1 MYRRTHQRISVDM
14 EIHCRIG
21 NRSEWVV
28 LYDLSSGGAMIEG
41 SRLDIQVGDQI
52 QLNLRDIITAS
63 GSIAWKIN
71 GNAGVKFDGLLSNLI
86 VEHLGFSTSALTFD
100 EQLPRDRL
108 GEKIDNPAKKLA
120 SLAPAEASQQSGQP
134 SDWLDTAT
142 LRDDRRRSDR
152 IDGSRRK
159 EERLAISANAKLCKS
174 IREGVDGRMIDLST
188 AGCSFLDSSNSLR
201 PGDKVWLKMEGLE
214 LWRGTVRWVRDEKVG
229 IEFERPF
236 YPAVLN
242 HLIEMHRGVVVSR
255 AA

>member
-1 MYRRTHQRISVDM
+1 MYGRTHRRISVDW

-28 LYDLSSGGAMIEG
+28 LYDLSSGGAMIEAA
-41 SRLDIQVGDQI
+41 RLDIQVGDQI
-52 QLNLRDIITAS
+52 QLNLHDIITAS
-63 GSIAWKIN
+63 GRIAWKIN

-86 VEHLGFSTSALTFD
+86 VEHLGFSTTALSFD

-108 GEKIDNPAKKLA
+108 GEKIDSPAKELS
-120 SLAPAEASQQSGQP
+120 SLAPAEASHQNGQP

-142 LRDDRRRSDR
+142 LRDDRRGSDR
-152 IDGSRRK
+152 ADGSRRK

-174 IREGVDGRMIDLST
+174 LREGVEGRMIDLST
-188 AGCSFLDSSNSLR
+188 AGCSFLDPSNSFQ
-201 PGDKVWLKMEGLE
+201 PGDNVWLKMEALE
-214 LWRGTVRWVRDEKVG
+214 LWRGTVRWVRNDKVG

-242 HLIEMHRGVVVSR
+242 HLVEIHQGVVVTK

>member
-1 MYRRTHQRISVDM
+1 MNGRTHRRISVDK
-14 EIHCRIG
+14 EIRCQIG

-28 LYDLSSGGAMIEG
+28 LYDLSAGGAMIEVP
-41 SRLDIQVGDQI
+41 RLNIQVGDQI
-52 QLNLRDIITAS
+52 QLNLRDIFTAS
-63 GSIAWKIN
+63 GRIAWKIN

-86 VEHLGFSTSALTFD
+86 VEHLGFSSSSLNFD
-100 EQLPRDRL
+100 EQRPRDRL
-108 GEKIDNPAKKLA
+108 GEKIDGPATEL
-120 SLAPAEASQQSGQP
+120 SPSTPAEAFQQIGQS

-142 LRDDRRRSDR
+142 LRDDRRRSERSDV
-152 IDGSRRK
+152 SRRK

-174 IREGVDGRMIDLST
+174 IREGVEGRMIDLST
-188 AGCSFLDSSNSLR
+188 AGCSFLDSSNSLQ

-214 LWRGTVRWVRDEKVG
+214 LWRGTVRWVKDEKVG